1 MPKLGLIGCGA
12 MGSALAKGIVKHGGV
27 SPDNFYVYDIVPER
41 MEYLVLSLGCRSGNL
56 EELCR
61 ECDLLILAVKPQDVE
76 NVLASMAGF
85 FRKEQLLVSVA
96 AGISTRSIEKLLPAG
111 SKVIRLMPNTPCLI
125 GAGAVAVSSGKEVTL
140 EELEY
145 VESLLTPLGMVK
157 RVPEKLMEAVTG
169 LSGSGPAF
177 AFYFIEAL
185 IDGGVEAGLSRDLA
199 TDLAAQ
205 TVLGA
210 ARMLLESGRHP
221 AELKNAVTSPGGT
234 TSAGLLALE
243 EGAARAAI
251 IKAVTQA
258 ARRAGELKRE

>member
-1 MPKLGLIGCGA
+1 
-12 MGSALAKGIVKHGGV
+12 
-27 SPDNFYVYDIVPER
+27 
-41 MEYLVLSLGCRSGNL
+41 
-56 EELCR
+56 
-61 ECDLLILAVKPQDVE
+61 
-76 NVLASMAGF
+76 
-85 FRKEQLLVSVA
+85 
-96 AGISTRSIEKLLPAG
+96 
-111 SKVIRLMPNTPCLI
+111 
-125 GAGAVAVSSGKEVTL
+125 AGAVAVSSGKEVTL

-258 ARRAGELKRE
+258 ARRAGELKR